1 MNAPLFPVITGT
13 IARRSLEIAR
23 TDRNSVQERIHAAMS
38 AKMRVVCAW
47 CKRSLG
53 TVQCTPAHAGKVS
66 HGICEPCAK
75 THFTNLVGDAHPA
88 CQKAT
93 DVCPFVANKMG
104 ENFASINPGREGSA
118 EQVRASEVA

>member
-47 CKRSLG
+47 CKSEMG
-53 TVQCTPAHAGKVS
+53 SVACVPEQAGEVS
-66 HGICEPCAK
+66 HGLCMACAQSY
-75 THFTNLVGDAHPA
+75 FPELP
-88 CQKAT
+88 
-93 DVCPFVANKMG
+93 
-104 ENFASINPGREGSA
+104 
-118 EQVRASEVA
+118 